1 MSNISPE
8 TVDIDTFYFCRRNK
22 IMRRVLCVLISL
34 FMVFSLVGCGSK
46 EEPSKPDSGR
56 RVIKVGMECDYAPNN
71 WLESAQTDTNLPVAN
86 NNGFYA
92 EGYDV
97 MMAKAIGEMLDA
109 DIEIYQLEWS
119 GLIPALNEGTI
130 DLIIAGMADTE
141 NRKQSI
147 NFSQFYS
154 VHETI
159 YCLVVRANSA
169 YADKTGIS
177 QFGGATVQGQ
187 INTQYDTVI
196 DQIEGVN
203 HIEGAKTVP
212 VLISNLD
219 QGVVDAI
226 VLDTE
231 TAEAQVKGYGDE
243 FKIIYL
249 DANDNFDIGFT
260 GGCIGV
266 RFSDEALLAEVN
278 AALAKISTETRQQMN
293 DTAIAKMPN

>member
-1 MSNISPE
+1 
-8 TVDIDTFYFCRRNK
+8 
-22 IMRRVLCVLISL
+22 MRRVLCVLISL
-34 FMVFSLVGCGSK
+34 FMVLAMVGCSSNQPTDP
-46 EEPSKPDSGR
+46 EPTNER

-71 WLESAQTDTNLPVAN
+71 WLEDAATDTNLPVAN
-86 NNGFYA
+86 NSGFYA

-97 MMAKAIGEMLDA
+97 MMAKAIGEILDA
-109 DIEIYQLEWS
+109 DIEIYQIEWS

-141 NRKQSI
+141 ARKQSI

-159 YCLVVRANSA
+159 YCLVVRSNGA
-169 YADKTGIS
+169 YASCTGIS
-177 QFGGATVQGQ
+177 QFSGASVQGQ

-196 DQIEGVN
+196 DQISGVN

-231 TAEAQVKGYGDE
+231 TAEAQVQGYGDE
-243 FKIIYL
+243 FTIIYL
-249 DANDNFDIGFT
+249 DSNDCFDIGFT

-278 AALAKISTETRQQMN
+278 SALSQISIETRDQMN
-293 DTAIAKMPN
+293 DVAIEKMPK